1 MLAPGALI
9 LCSGNGPAS
18 LGCFAFRHSR
28 KNELYGVI
36 AAHAATLQNP
46 VSFGDGDVFG
56 VVTEIHKKLDTA
68 LVTIGR
74 AVNAGLREDN
84 FSVVDFKAPLTGVFP
99 FSNYWKLIEGSRT
112 QRQEQWWANNVRI
125 PVRHS
130 GFKSNRVDPPA
141 LQKKGGERGAVAF
154 GTKQANMVTMRERT
168 SRAGDSGG
176 PVFTPAHQLVG
187 FISMGGGKTDSRQ
200 TSIVVAERVF
210 AELGLTLATWQNRDA
225 WQATPPPASTA
236 PPASSSSSP
245 SASSSSSSDDDPFAG
260 VSLAT
265 W

>member
-1 MLAPGALI
+1 M
-9 LCSGNGPAS
+9 
-18 LGCFAFRHSR
+18 
-28 KNELYGVI
+28 
-36 AAHAATLQNP
+36 
-46 VSFGDGDVFG
+46 FG
-56 VVTEIHKKLDTA
+56 VVTEFHKKLDTA
-68 LVTIGR
+68 LVTIHR
-74 AVNAGLREDN
+74 AVNAALGEAN
-84 FSVVDFKAPLTGVFP
+84 FRVVDFNAALTGVFP
-99 FSNYWKLIEGSRT
+99 FSDYWKLIEGSRT

-154 GTKQANMVTMRERT
+154 GAKPANMVTMRDRT

-210 AELGLTLATWQNRDA
+210 TELGLTLATWQNRDA

-236 PPASSSSSP
+236 PPAP
-245 SASSSSSSDDDPFAG
+245 SSSSSSSAGDPFADIDL
-260 VSLAT
+260 VT
-265 W
+265 WS